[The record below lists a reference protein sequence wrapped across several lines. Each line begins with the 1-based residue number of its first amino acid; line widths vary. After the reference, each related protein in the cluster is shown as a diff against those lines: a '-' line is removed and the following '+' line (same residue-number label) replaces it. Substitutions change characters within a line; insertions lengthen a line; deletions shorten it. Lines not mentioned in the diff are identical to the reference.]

1 MNTNELVY
9 EYLQKRRELTEACA
23 QPMWKSCRAG
33 HVQRVSRELAQ
44 IEDALEATD
53 IDAAIFSS
61 MIVGRLD
68 GSSDTAPRAAKWL
81 AASAPEDARS
91 LPSFQSS

>member
-1 MNTNELVY
+1 MNTHELVD
-9 EYLQKRRELTEACA
+9 EYLQKRRELTDACA

-33 HVQRVSRELAQ
+33 HVQRISRELAQ

-68 GSSDTAPRAAKWL
+68 GSSDIDARAA
-81 AASAPEDARS
+81 
-91 LPSFQSS
+91 